1 MLGYLEYLNMP
12 TKIGII
18 LVAAFLIMQIVGEIL
33 EFVGKTV
40 PEFVKIRKIFQRK
53 QQEKLQ
59 IHKTLSEV
67 KVLLEDVNAHYSADN
82 IAKRDAWMQW
92 VNERAGI
99 YDESVSE
106 LTALKD
112 ALAANNELTLNLY
125 INVNRNRI
133 LDFASKIS
141 NENIPVSREEFN
153 RIFKIHNDYETI
165 LHKHNKTNGEVNI
178 AMRIIED
185 SYAEHM
191 KNRTFIEDIRGY

>member
-112 ALAANNELTLNLY
+112 ALAANNELTLDLY

-153 RIFKIHNDYETI
+153 RIFKIHNDYEAI